1 MSLSSLHPLLPW
13 PRTLRRKA
21 LWAAFLVALL
31 AVGNV
36 VTIQV
41 LLRRSDNLAATVNM
55 AGKMRML
62 GQRIGLEALAAR
74 ERPEGQWPAVEERYA
89 AFEATYAALRDG
101 GSAHGM
107 RVQPLDA
114 QLHPTLQA
122 LHASWQRYRQAID
135 ALRQASLATGGAEVE
150 QAVAAGNQLLE
161 RTETLLDQLVRFAEA
176 THQRALYSSFA
187 LFALDVL
194 LLALGYALL
203 ARRVLRPIHI
213 LTR

>member
-1 MSLSSLHPLLPW
+1 MSFSSLHHLLPW

-21 LWAAFLVALL
+21 LWAALLVALL

-62 GQRIGLEALAAR
+62 SQRIGLEALATR
-74 ERPEGQWPAVEERYA
+74 EHPEGQWPAAEEHYA
-89 AFEATYAALRDG
+89 AFEATYATLRDG

-107 RVQPLDA
+107 QVQPLDA
-114 QLHPTLQA
+114 QLRPMLQT

-135 ALRQASLATGGAEVE
+135 ALFGLPV
-150 QAVAAGNQLLE
+150 
-161 RTETLLDQLVRFAEA
+161 
-176 THQRALYSSFA
+176 
-187 LFALDVL
+187 
-194 LLALGYALL
+194 
-203 ARRVLRPIHI
+203 
-213 LTR
+213 TRS